1 MADPVIAEAIKLR
14 DRILAC
20 GREFE
25 LRKRAARRPADAE
38 LAEYDFQSCQETA
51 AMLQKLGTEVTRL
64 RLAIQHF
71 DCGRMSRFELHEI
84 TTNWN
89 GDAASG
95 SAPK

>member
-1 MADPVIAEAIKLR
+1 MSDAVITEAIKLR

-25 LRKRAARRPADAE
+25 IRKRTARSPVDAE
-38 LAEYDFQSCQETA
+38 LAEVDFQACQEAA

-71 DCGRMSRFELHEI
+71 DYGRISRFDLREI

-89 GDAASG
+89 GD
-95 SAPK
+95 K